1 MRPYRSYIYHIYIS
15 SLLSWILRNIKCIN
29 TFLSFVCRR
38 SFYIV
43 QGDQFAVSQSTR
55 NISSE
60 QFDKMDGAWNHF
72 VTFVKW
78 DKKKWSRFN
87 PPSNPSNLPQG
98 LRSSSHGLVESGSNA
113 KEMSVNIE
121 DILLRV
127 QFFNMAA
134 SHSGALWNIRVS
146 WNGTRNLKEAKV
158 NENWVNHKL
167 HQDILILQD
176 RATISQFPVSLRM
189 KWNGVK
195 GASLFLCLSAFDVKW
210 IWAGKESDRSE
221 QDRKSWNQKLL
232 LSWPEFPPWLKWS
245 EIKFLRY
252 FHCVLSGC

>member
-1 MRPYRSYIYHIYIS
+1 MRPYRSYIS

-98 LRSSSHGLVESGSNA
+98 ARSSSHGLVESGSNA

-167 HQDILILQD
+167 HQDISWFSRIEQ
-176 RATISQFPVSLRM
+176 QFLNFLFPSE
-189 KWNGVK
+189 WNENGVK

-210 IWAGKESDRSE
+210 IWADKESDRSE

-232 LSWPEFPPWLKWS
+232 LSCPEFPPWLKWS

>member
-1 MRPYRSYIYHIYIS
+1 MEAPYFPEMTRYVVFWRLWDSHITRWTLPNMPPVI
-15 SLLSWILRNIKCIN
+15 
-29 TFLSFVCRR
+29 F
-38 SFYIV
+38 IV

-98 LRSSSHGLVESGSNA
+98 PRSSSHGLVESGSNA
-113 KEMSVNIE
+113 EEMSVNIE

-146 WNGTRNLKEAKV
+146 SNGTR
-158 NENWVNHKL
+158 
-167 HQDILILQD
+167 
-176 RATISQFPVSLRM
+176 S
-189 KWNGVK
+189 
-195 GASLFLCLSAFDVKW
+195 
-210 IWAGKESDRSE
+210 
-221 QDRKSWNQKLL
+221 
-232 LSWPEFPPWLKWS
+232 
-245 EIKFLRY
+245 
-252 FHCVLSGC
+252 FHMFS